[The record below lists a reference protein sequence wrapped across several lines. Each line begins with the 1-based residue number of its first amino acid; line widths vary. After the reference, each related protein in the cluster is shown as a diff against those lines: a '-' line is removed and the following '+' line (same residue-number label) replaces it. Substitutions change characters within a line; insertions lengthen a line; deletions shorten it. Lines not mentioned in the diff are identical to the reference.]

1 MRLIAVYA
9 HIYGRALTRAVTS
22 VKRSPWTLLL
32 PVVVWTGML
41 LAQTFVSGLGFL
53 SGIASALA
61 LSALFSS
68 YLYFVGELVSEARV
82 SVAEL
87 GKSFGSYFWAVINVG
102 FVVWVVE
109 WLMSLALAR
118 SRQAA
123 AIMIIVR
130 FAEFVLLN
138 AAPEVIYLRRT
149 YGGMATVQRTITF
162 VQANWIEWFIPNL
175 AFGAAFWWGVPF
187 LAQIGIPTPVIGVVI
202 GALFH
207 LIMVF
212 RGFLFEALDSTSHR
226 QRMYR
231 YSATSDS

>member
-1 MRLIAVYA
+1 MRVILVYA
-9 HIYGRALTRAVTS
+9 RIYGRSLARALAS
-22 VKRSPWTLLL
+22 VRRNPWTLLL

-41 LAQTFVSGLGFL
+41 VAQTFVGGLGFL

-68 YLYFVGELVSEARV
+68 YLYFVGEVVSEARV
-82 SVAEL
+82 SIAEL

-102 FVVWVVE
+102 FVVWVIE

-118 SRQAA
+118 NRQAV
-123 AIMIIVR
+123 AIMMIVR

-138 AAPEVIYLRRT
+138 ATPEVIYLRGT
-149 YGGMATVQRTITF
+149 YGGLATVQRSFNF

-175 AFGAAFWWGVPF
+175 AVGAAFWWGVPF
-187 LAQIGIPTPVIGVVI
+187 LVGIGVPLPIVGVGV

-207 LIMVF
+207 LVMVF
-212 RGFLFEALDSTSHR
+212 RGFLFEVLDSTSHR
-226 QRMYR
+226 QRMFR
-231 YSATSDS
+231 FTTRDDS

>member
-1 MRLIAVYA
+1 MRVLTVYA
-9 HIYGRALTRAVTS
+9 RIYSRSLARAATA

-32 PVVVWTGML
+32 PVAVLTGML
-41 LAQTFVSGLGFL
+41 LAQSFVSGLGLFAGL
-53 SGIASALA
+53 ASALA

-82 SVAEL
+82 SVSEL

-102 FVVWVVE
+102 FVVWLVE
-109 WLMSLALAR
+109 LLMSLAFAR
-118 SRQAA
+118 SPKAN
-123 AIMIIVR
+123 AIMLIVR

-138 AAPEVIYLRRT
+138 AVPEVIYRRGT
-149 YGGMATVQRTITF
+149 YGGMATIQRTITF

-175 AFGAAFWWGVPF
+175 VVGAAFWWGGPF
-187 LAQIGIPTPVIGVVI
+187 LTGLGVPAVVVGVAG

-207 LIMVF
+207 LVMVF

-231 YSATSDS
+231 YTASGED